1 MLYQPLLVGK
11 DTYFLQTG
19 SSSAFELHRHPEMEL
34 SFCLSGAYSIIVE
47 GEELR
52 LRAGDLVLIRPMAAH
67 EFTEGGTGRRLTAE
81 LGPGFLGEYFRPL
94 VNMTF
99 SRRIFHLAEGGEVFS
114 SLNDLLRETASL
126 WETRS
131 EFSGLAIRGNLFRI
145 SALILQHFLT
155 IPGDSSSARSLRDV
169 ARIEL
174 ALEMIHERYSSP
186 LDLDAV
192 CEACGFSKSS
202 FCRIFKAVTG
212 DTFHN
217 ILNRHRVEIACLQL
231 RDSALSVAEI
241 AVAVGFSDAKSFCR
255 VFRNLMGTSPGAY
268 RRENI

>member
-19 SSSAFELHRHPEMEL
+19 DATGFELHRHPEMEL
-34 SFCLSGAYSIIVE
+34 SFCLSGDYRVIVE
-47 GEELR
+47 GEEFL
-52 LRAGDLVLIRPMAAH
+52 LQAGDLVLIRPMAAH
-67 EFTEGGTGRRLTAE
+67 EYPEGGIGRRLTAE

-99 SRRIFHLAEGGEVFS
+99 SRRIFRLTEGGEVFS
-114 SLNDLLRETASL
+114 ALRELLHETGTL

-155 IPGDSSSARSLRDV
+155 APGDTSSARSLRDV

-174 ALEMIHERYSSP
+174 ALEMIHERYASP
-186 LDLDAV
+186 LDLDCV

-202 FCRIFKAVTG
+202 FCRIFKKITG
-212 DTFHN
+212 NTFHN
-217 ILNRHRVEIACLQL
+217 VLNRHRVEVACLHL
-231 RDSALSVAEI
+231 RDSSLPVAEI
-241 AVAVGFSDAKSFCR
+241 SVAVGFADAKSFCR
-255 VFRNLMGTSPGAY
+255 VFRSITGESPGVY
-268 RRENI
+268 RRRHS

>member
-11 DTYFLQTG
+11 DSYFLQTG
-19 SSSAFELHRHPEMEL
+19 SAATFELHRHPEMEL
-34 SFCLSGAYSIIVE
+34 SFCLSGGYSVIID
-47 GEELR
+47 GETYHLQ
-52 LRAGDLVLIRPMAAH
+52 AGDLALIPPMAAH
-67 EFTEGGTGRRLTAE
+67 EFLSGEGRRMTVE

-99 SRRIFHLAEGGEVFS
+99 SRRIFRLTEGDEVFFA
-114 SLNDLLRETASL
+114 LNDLLRETGSL

-155 IPGDSSSARSLRDV
+155 IPGGSSSARSLRDV

-174 ALEMIHERYSSP
+174 ALEMIHERYASP
-186 LDLDAV
+186 LDLDCV

-202 FCRIFKAVTG
+202 FCRIFKKITG
-212 DTFHN
+212 NTFHN
-217 ILNRHRVEIACLQL
+217 VLNRHRVEVACLHL
-231 RDSALSVAEI
+231 RDSSLPVAEI
-241 AVAVGFSDAKSFCR
+241 SVAVGFADAKSFCR
-255 VFRNLMGTSPGAY
+255 VFRSITGESPGVY
-268 RRENI
+268 RRRHS